1 MNVNS
6 RYTSYYKQYATP
18 RLART
23 LRNHCVPI
31 AVNDYLVI
39 ACQPS
44 LRKNTFVLN
53 RIAGIDFG
61 TSNSS
66 VGIFRNNQ
74 PDLLDI
80 NGEGTAAPS
89 AIFYPDEGVEAAF
102 GKRAVNLYT
111 QGVEGR
117 LLRSLKSVLGT
128 SLMQEKTQVRNRRVA
143 FSAIIE
149 DYFMFLNTQLEQQTS
164 QRVDSVVL
172 GRPVHFVDNDQKRDI
187 QAQEQLAVIARNA
200 GFEHIEFQ
208 LEPIAAALHYES
220 TLAKEELVVI
230 IDIGGGTA
238 DFSVLRLSPEHHAKA
253 NRQDDILT
261 TMGVHIGG
269 TDFDRLLSLHSVM
282 PSLGYG
288 SLVQGTNRALP
299 GSLYFDLATWHKI
312 PLLYQRQ
319 VQAKVQQM
327 LLDAQYKQPVKALKT
342 IIDERL
348 GHSLARAVEIAKI
361 NLSESAKADI
371 QLFDDE
377 ELLVDVAATRV
388 DMQVAIE
395 SDVEKLRAC
404 VAQGLNEAQLTP
416 ADVVNVFYT
425 GGSSGVPYLRSVF
438 EQMMP
443 QASHT
448 HGDAFGSVCLGLT
461 IDAARRF
468 A

>member
-1 MNVNS
+1 M
-6 RYTSYYKQYATP
+6 
-18 RLART
+18 
-23 LRNHCVPI
+23 
-31 AVNDYLVI
+31 
-39 ACQPS
+39 
-44 LRKNTFVLN
+44 LN

-66 VGIFRNNQ
+66 VGIFRNGK

-80 NGEGTAAPS
+80 NGEGTAVPS

-102 GKRAVNLYT
+102 GKRAVSQYT

-128 SLMQEKTQVRNRRVA
+128 SLMLEKTQVRNRRVA
-143 FSAIIE
+143 FSDIIE
-149 DYFMFLNTQLEQQTS
+149 DYFIFLNTQLAQQTN
-164 QRVDSVVL
+164 QPVDSVVL
-172 GRPVHFVDNDQKRDI
+172 GRPVHFVDNDQKRDA

-230 IDIGGGTA
+230 VDIGGGTA
-238 DFSVLRLSPEHHAKA
+238 DFSVLRLSPEQHAKA
-253 NRQDDILT
+253 DRKDDILT
-261 TMGVHIGG
+261 TMGIHIGG

-288 SLVQGTNRALP
+288 SLVQGTTRALP

-327 LLDAQYKQPVKALKT
+327 LLDAQQRRPVQALKT

-348 GHSLARAVEIAKI
+348 GHSLARAVELGKI
-361 NLSESAKADI
+361 KLSEHTETDI
-371 QLFDDE
+371 QLLNDE
-377 ELLVDVAATRV
+377 QMLIDVAVTRT
-388 DMQVAIE
+388 DMQLAIE
-395 SDVEKLRAC
+395 NDVEKLRAC
-404 VAQGLNEAQLTP
+404 VAQGLSEALLSP

-443 QASHT
+443 QARHT
-448 HGDAFGSVCLGLT
+448 QGDAFGSVCLGLT